1 MEIKRVFDLLDNYV
15 EKYPEQQVALAGKKN
30 GQWVKYSSASYKEH
44 ADTLSNA
51 LIELGIEKGDKVAMI
66 LTNRPEWN
74 MLDMAISQIGAIT
87 VPIYPT
93 ISEEDY
99 RYILADCD
107 AKMVIIDG
115 LSVMN
120 KVTAIL
126 PYAPN
131 VKLVYTMVDREKY
144 PYFDQL
150 LQLGKDH
157 PHVEELA
164 ARKASVDEMECA
176 TIIYTSGTTGMPK
189 GVMLSH
195 HNLMNQF
202 KNFCETPSPDSK
214 TAFSFLP
221 VCHAYERAL
230 IYMYHY
236 LGMSIYYA
244 ENLGTIASD
253 MREIHPTM
261 MCAVPRVLERFYDA
275 IYQSG
280 KKQKGIAKAI
290 FFWALHL
297 GERYKIDASSRSRF
311 YDWKLGIADKLVYS
325 KIRANIGAENFDII
339 VSGAAAISQKIAGF
353 FSAIK
358 MPVFEG
364 YGLTETSPVIAVS
377 NRHPHGREVGYVGQP
392 LPGTEVK
399 IAESGEILC
408 RGHNVMMGY
417 YKQPELTKEVIDEE
431 GWFHTGDMGEL
442 NQYNQLKITG
452 RIKSLFKTSGGKYIN
467 PDVIEAKFCAS
478 KLIENILVVGENQK
492 FAGALIIPSFGDL
505 KAWCAAEKI
514 PYTTNEEMIKNPEV
528 LKRFAKEVNELN
540 KGLGET
546 EKIKKHVLLAD
557 EWSIANGL
565 LTPTLKA
572 KRKIITAKYKDVI
585 DKMFA

>member
-1 MEIKRVFDLLDNYV
+1 MEIKRVFDLLQNYV
-15 EKYPEQQVALAGKKN
+15 ELHPEQKTALAGKKN
-30 GQWVKYSSASYKEH
+30 GKWVHYSIQDYIEH
-44 ADTLSNA
+44 ANTLSYA
-51 LIELGIEKGDKVAMI
+51 LIELGVEKGDKVAMI

-74 MLDMAISQIGAIT
+74 MLDMAISQVGAIN
-87 VPIYPT
+87 VPVYPT

-99 RYILADCD
+99 RYILHDCD

-120 KVTAIL
+120 KVANIL
-126 PYAPN
+126 PDAPN

-150 LQLGKDH
+150 LQLGKEH
-157 PHVEELA
+157 PHAEELE

-176 TIIYTSGTTGMPK
+176 TIIYTSGTTGTPK

-202 KNFCETPSPDSK
+202 PNFHYTISDTSNK
-214 TAFSFLP
+214 AFSFLP

-230 IYMYHY
+230 NYCYQY
-236 LGMSIYYA
+236 RGMSIYYA
-244 ENLGTIASD
+244 ESLGTIASD

-280 KKQKGIAKAI
+280 KKQKGIAKVI

-297 GERYKIDASSRSRF
+297 GERYKIESGNRNWF
-311 YDWKLGIADKLVYS
+311 YDKKLAIADKLVYN

-377 NRHPHGREVGYVGQP
+377 NRSEHGREVGYVGQP

-399 IAESGEILC
+399 IADSGEILC

-431 GWFHTGDMGEL
+431 GWFHTGDMGEF
-442 NQYNQLKITG
+442 NQYNQLRITG

-467 PDVIEAKFCAS
+467 PDVIEAKFSAS
-478 KLIENILVVGENQK
+478 KLIEQILVVGENQK

-505 KAWCAAEKI
+505 KAWCAEEKI

-528 LKRFAKEVNELN
+528 LKLYAKEVNELN

-572 KRKIITAKYKDVI
+572 KRKIIIDKYKDII

>member
-15 EKYPEQQVALAGKKN
+15 EKYPNQDVALAGKKN
-30 GQWVKYSSASYKEH
+30 GQWVNYSAQSYKEH
-44 ADTLSNA
+44 ADTLSCA
-51 LIELGIEKGDKVAMI
+51 LIELGIEKDDKVAII

-74 MLDMAISQIGAIT
+74 MLDMAISQIGGVT

-93 ISEEDY
+93 SSEDDY
-99 RYILADCD
+99 RYILHDCD
-107 AKMVIIDG
+107 AKIAIIDG
-115 LSVMN
+115 LSVEN
-120 KVTAIL
+120 KITNIL
-126 PYAPN
+126 ADAPN
-131 VKLVYTMVDREKY
+131 VKLVYTMLEREKY

-157 PHVEELA
+157 PRMDELQ
-164 ARKASVDEMECA
+164 ARKDAVDGMECA
-176 TIIYTSGTTGMPK
+176 TIIYTSGTTGTPK

-202 KNFCETPSPDSK
+202 KNFHYTISDSSNK
-214 TAFSFLP
+214 AFSFLP

-230 IYMYHY
+230 NYCYQY
-236 LGMSIYYA
+236 RGMSVYYA

-253 MREIHPTM
+253 MRDIHPTM
-261 MCAVPRVLERFYDA
+261 MCAVPRVLERFYEA

-280 KKQKGIAKAI
+280 KKQRGFKRAV

-297 GERYKIDASSRSRF
+297 GERYKIDTVSRNWF
-311 YDWKLGIADKLVYS
+311 YDRKLGIADKLVYS

-377 NRHPHGREVGYVGQP
+377 NRNPHGREVGYVGQP

-399 IAESGEILC
+399 IAENGEICC

-431 GWFHTGDMGEL
+431 GWLHTGDMGEFDR
-442 NQYNQLKITG
+442 YNRLRITG

-467 PDVIEAKFCAS
+467 PDMIEANFCAS
-478 KLIENILVVGENQK
+478 KLIEQIVVVGENQK
-492 FAGALIIPSFGDL
+492 FAGALIVPSFTDL
-505 KAWCAAEKI
+505 KTWCDEENIA
-514 PYTTNEEMIKNPEV
+514 YTTNEEMIRRPEV
-528 LKRFAKEVNELN
+528 LKRFASEVNELN
-540 KGLGET
+540 RSLGET
-546 EKIKKHVLLAD
+546 EKVKKYVLLAD
-557 EWSIANGL
+557 EWSIGNGL
-565 LTPTLKA
+565 LTPTLKI
-572 KRKIITAKYKDVI
+572 KRKVITAKYQDVI
-585 DKMFA
+585 EKMFA